1 MNNKE
6 YGVKLNVDIKNFVSK
21 LNEAQ
26 DYTKTVMNEIKD
38 KIKEPMEEVGE
49 TSKNSFMGR
58 IEEVG
63 KLSSEMA
70 QLTIDYANAVA
81 LEGKKSQ
88 SALQLKDRIK
98 GLNDEIERQSKELE
112 TVGDALSELF
122 EEEEKATGGM
132 GKLGSVIEN
141 VKNKGKGMSVAIFRF
156 GDDVSK
162 SIQKGVNSLKRFSL
176 SLLGIRSL
184 YSLVSR
190 ATNAYMAQDEKLH
203 TRMQANWIALGAVL
217 APIIERIVSLF
228 QRLVAY
234 INVFWRAFT
243 GKNLIEIALN
253 KVQKT
258 AKGTT
263 KAVKELNREIANIDE
278 ITNLNFD
285 QGSGNIDAGGVGDD
299 AYNIE
304 DALNEIKNMQLNPK
318 VVEAVQNFAQK
329 VKDIWN
335 WCVKVKEKFEE
346 WGISLGSVLKL
357 AGVIFG
363 ARQVGK
369 IVSGISKI
377 IGVSG
382 GTAGV
387 YGIVTALGVVDV
399 YLGVTLYN
407 RIKELGNVWEQQQSS
422 EWRLGNSRI
431 KILYTVEDQIKKINE
446 QLKNENLTEEQRNRL
461 EQRKKDLIVMAQ
473 DSYKRF
479 NQDIKDGVH
488 YSSAQKAEM
497 EDMKR
502 KLENLTN
509 TKWRTKVDVDVQ
521 PTQSSMSWW
530 DKFVNGIRGI
540 FVRPNSG
547 GGAGRGFAKG
557 NVAYQ
562 PTEAVFGEYAGAR
575 SNPEITAPQNMIR
588 ETLFEA
594 LNDVL
599 PLTRGNQ
606 GGDTI
611 LYVNGKELARATYSD
626 FKSESD
632 RLGSSSVAIRR
643 R

>member
-49 TSKNSFMGR
+49 TSKNSFIGR

-98 GLNDEIERQSKELE
+98 GLNDEIEKQSKELE

-122 EEEEKATGGM
+122 EEEEKATSGM
-132 GKLGSVIEN
+132 SKLGSVIEN
-141 VKNKGKGMSVAIFRF
+141 VKDKSKGMSIAFFRF

-162 SIQKGVNSLKRFSL
+162 SIQRGVSSLKRFSL
-176 SLLGIRSL
+176 SLLGIHSL
-184 YSLVSR
+184 YSMISR

-203 TRMQANWIALGAVL
+203 TRMQANWIALGAML
-217 APIIERIVSLF
+217 APIIEKIISLF

-234 INVFWRAFT
+234 VNVFWKAFT
-243 GKNLIEIALN
+243 GKNLIDIALK

-263 KAVKELNREIANIDE
+263 KAVKELNKELTNIDE

-285 QGSGNIDAGGVGDD
+285 QGGGNIDAGGVGDD
-299 AYNIE
+299 AYDIE

-318 VVEAVQNFAQK
+318 VVEIIQNIAQK
-329 VKDIWN
+329 LKDVWN
-335 WCVKVKEKFEE
+335 WCIKVKEKFEE
-346 WGISLGSVLKL
+346 WGISLGDVLKL

-363 ARQVGK
+363 ATQVGK

-377 IGVSG
+377 IGVAG
-382 GTAGV
+382 GTAGI
-387 YGIVTALGVVDV
+387 YGMVTALGVVDV

-407 RIKELGNVWEQQQSS
+407 KIKELGKVWEQQQGA
-422 EWRLGNSRI
+422 EFRLGNSRI
-431 KILYTVEDQIKKINE
+431 KILYTVEEQINKINK
-446 QLKNENLTEEQRNRL
+446 QLEDENLTEEQRNKL

-488 YSSAQKAEM
+488 YSKAQKTEM

-530 DKFVNGIRGI
+530 DRFINGVRGI
-540 FVRPNSG
+540 FSKANSG
-547 GGAGRGFAKG
+547 GGAGIGFAKG

-562 PTEAVFGEYAGAR
+562 PTQAMFGEYAGAR

-626 FKSESD
+626 FKNESD